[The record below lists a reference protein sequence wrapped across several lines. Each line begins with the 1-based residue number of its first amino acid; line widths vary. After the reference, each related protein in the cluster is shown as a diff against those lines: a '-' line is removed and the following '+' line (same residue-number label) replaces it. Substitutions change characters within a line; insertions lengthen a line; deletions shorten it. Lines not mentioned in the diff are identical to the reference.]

1 MQSYSSE
8 GERARHACTPRR
20 RLREFVFNM
29 LLRVF
34 ADLLSAADSPEQGSM
49 RTLTAIV
56 DSISAADAAVA
67 FPMDIPK

>member
-1 MQSYSSE
+1 MP
-8 GERARHACTPRR
+8 RAR
-20 RLREFVFNM
+20 LELVLNM

-56 DSISAADAAVA
+56 DSISAVDAAVA